1 MCSRSASHNVVDN
14 LVRLLVDKSE
24 RVQVAAAVTL
34 LAIGAS
40 VEKVWREV

>member
-1 MCSRSASHNVVDN
+1 MVDN
-14 LVRLLVDKSE
+14 LQKLLLDTSA

-40 VEKVWREV
+40 GDRVIANYLLLH